1 LLAVST
7 QAPPHTDWPDG
18 HRHAPA
24 AQLWPLRHAV
34 GQEPQCA
41 TSVSRFASH
50 PLPAT
55 PSQSPKPLLQTNPHV
70 DEEQTAVAFA
80 RDGQAVPQAPQFAGL
95 LTVSTQVPPHGVGAA
110 LLQLKAQA
118 PFEQNC
124 PAGQARPQA
133 PQ

>member
-7 QAPPHTDWPDG
+7 QAPPHTDWPVG

-41 TSVSRFASH
+41 TSVSRFVSH

-55 PSQSPKPLLQTNPHV
+55 PSQLPKPLLQTSPHV
-70 DEEQTAVAFA
+70 DEEHTAEAFGRA
-80 RDGQAVPQAPQFAGL
+80 GHTVPQAPQFAVL
-95 LTVSTQVPPHGVGAA
+95 DVVSTQVPLHSVGAA
-110 LLQLKAQA
+110 PAQLDAHAPPEQYCPAAQA
-118 PFEQNC
+118 C
-124 PAGQARPQA
+124 PQPPQ
-133 PQ
+133 